1 MLRFHLCKNL
11 YYPINLIQNT
21 LSFYTFIVYFYL
33 DISTIISTPAIL
45 IKRAFTDAHRPFLRA
60 GRLMTNMQMTF
71 ASIPNPQQTAISTP
85 STINFNKSEY
95 SGFVSMSS
103 FLFSIF
109 IWCNITNANLT
120 DDHAT
125 EF

>member
-1 MLRFHLCKNL
+1 MTL
-11 YYPINLIQNT
+11 Y
-21 LSFYTFIVYFYL
+21 FYFIASYL

-71 ASIPNPQQTAISTP
+71 ASIPNPQQTAIITP

-95 SGFVSMSS
+95 SGMFSNSS
-103 FLFSIF
+103 LLFSIF
-109 IWCNITNANLT
+109 LYEAILPMQFWMMKKEQSYNKIIILQTINQEIHQLS
-120 DDHAT
+120 
-125 EF
+125 